1 MSKDSKTTPTTHN
14 SCGARIEASE
24 VIEALR
30 LGDIVIREYINQQ
43 SAACYCGYS
52 EQFFNKLCRAG
63 TGPRHVRVGSRWRT
77 RRIWL
82 DQWMESGGPHGSL
95 KKVES

>member
-1 MSKDSKTTPTTHN
+1 MAN
-14 SCGARIEASE
+14 SESDVATQIARSARIVAIEL
-24 VIEALR
+24 IEAFR

-52 EQFFNKLCRAG
+52 EQFFNKVCRAG
-63 TGPRHVRVGSRWRT
+63 NGPRHVRVGSRWRT

-82 DQWMESGGPHGSL
+82 DQWMESGGPHGAL